1 MRELGKKLLRT
12 LKLYKAQFISMII
25 MVALGVGVFVCFN
38 IEWVSIEKNT
48 EKFFQDTGF
57 ADYRIVSESGFSA
70 DELEEIRV
78 IGGVDGRQGT
88 FL

>member
-25 MVALGVGVFVCFN
+25 MVALGMGVFVCFN
-38 IEWVSIEKNT
+38 MEWVSIEKNT

-57 ADYRIVSESGFSA
+57 ADYRIVFESGFSA

>member
-1 MRELGKKLLRT
+1 MGKKLIRT
-12 LKLYKAQFISMII
+12 LKLYKAQFISVII

-38 IEWVSIEKNT
+38 MEWVSIEKNT

>member
-1 MRELGKKLLRT
+1 MGKKLLRT
-12 LKLYKAQFISMII
+12 LKLYKAQFISVII
-25 MVALGVGVFVCFN
+25 MVALGMGVFVCFN
-38 IEWVSIEKNT
+38 MEWVSIEKNT